1 MIRFSRAAGRIKK
14 RKSKNKGIEP
24 NAKRWEDMITKKIH
38 SETEERMGKALEAM
52 KRELGSIRTGKATS
66 TLLDG
71 IQVDYYGTMTPLSQ
85 VANISVPDPR
95 LLVIQPWEKKLI
107 PEIVKAIQK
116 SDLGLNPQSD
126 PNVVRLPI
134 PPLTEERR
142 RDLAKLV
149 KKVGEEGRV
158 AVRNIRRDANDAFKK
173 AEKDKEVSEDDSRK
187 GQEQVQKITDEH
199 IEKIEEMLKKKEQEI
214 MEV

>member
-1 MIRFSRAAGRIKK
+1 
-14 RKSKNKGIEP
+14 
-24 NAKRWEDMITKKIH
+24 MITKKIH
-38 SETEERMGKALEAM
+38 AETEERMGKALQAM
-52 KRELGSIRTGKATS
+52 KKELTSIRTGKATS
-66 TLLDG
+66 SLLDE

-85 VANISVPDPR
+85 VANISAPDAR

-107 PEIVKAIQK
+107 PQIVKAIQK

-142 RDLAKLV
+142 RDLVKLV
-149 KKVGEEGRV
+149 KKVGEEAKV

-173 AEKDKEVSEDDSRK
+173 AEKDKDVSEDESRK
-187 GQEQVQKITDEH
+187 GQEQVQKITDEY
-199 IEKIEEMLKKKEQEI
+199 IEKTEEMLNKKEQEI

>member
-1 MIRFSRAAGRIKK
+1 
-14 RKSKNKGIEP
+14 
-24 NAKRWEDMITKKIH
+24 
-38 SETEERMGKALEAM
+38 
-52 KRELGSIRTGKATS
+52 
-66 TLLDG
+66 
-71 IQVDYYGTMTPLSQ
+71 MTPLSQ
-85 VANISVPDPR
+85 VANISAPDPR

-142 RDLAKLV
+142 RDLVKLA
-149 KKVGEEGRV
+149 KKVGEEGKV

-173 AEKDKEVSEDDSRK
+173 AEKDREVSEDDSRK

>member
-1 MIRFSRAAGRIKK
+1 
-14 RKSKNKGIEP
+14 
-24 NAKRWEDMITKKIH
+24 MITKKIH
-38 SETEERMGKALEAM
+38 AETEDRMEKALEAM
-52 KRELGSIRTGKATS
+52 KRELTSIRTGKATS
-66 TLLDG
+66 SLLDG
-71 IQVDYYGTMTPLSQ
+71 IQVDYYGAMTPLSQ
-85 VANISVPDPR
+85 VANISAPDPR

-142 RDLAKLV
+142 RDLVKLA
-149 KKVGEEGRV
+149 KKVGEEGKV

-173 AEKDKEVSEDDSRK
+173 AEKDKEVSQDDSRK

>member
-1 MIRFSRAAGRIKK
+1 
-14 RKSKNKGIEP
+14 
-24 NAKRWEDMITKKIH
+24 MITKKIH
-38 SETEERMGKALEAM
+38 AETEDRMEKALEAM
-52 KRELGSIRTGKATS
+52 KRELTSIRTGKATS
-66 TLLDG
+66 SLLDG

-85 VANISVPDPR
+85 VANISAPDPR

-142 RDLAKLV
+142 RDLVKLA
-149 KKVGEEGRV
+149 KKVGEEGKV

-173 AEKDKEVSEDDSRK
+173 AEKDREVSEDDSRK
-187 GQEQVQKITDEH
+187 GQEQVQKITDEY
-199 IEKIEEMLKKKEQEI
+199 IEKVEEMLKKKEQEI